1 VAAHAG
7 LPGIILHGT
16 TTLAPAVG
24 VVVDD
29 ALGGDPERVERVA
42 ARFTAMIPLPSQI
55 RVRILSAQRGG
66 SVRFDVLNGEGRV
79 SAARWSR
86 RSARV
91 IFPLHPGGT
100 PMSAPF
106 NLSETDR
113 LLSTTRAVR
122 KRLDLKRPVERN
134 VILDCIR
141 LSQQAPT
148 GSNSQSWRWMVV
160 TDKAKRAELARLY
173 KEVGDQYLEMARNN
187 VPAGDAQTKRVYD
200 SAFWLKD
207 HLHEVPVHVIPCVV
221 GRLPENAPVGMHAAV
236 FGSIFP
242 AIWSFQLALRSRGL
256 GSALTTLHLF
266 REQEAAKLLGIP
278 ENVMQVALL
287 PVGYTQGTDFK
298 ISKRPAPET
307 ITSFDT
313 WSV

>member
-1 VAAHAG
+1 
-7 LPGIILHGT
+7 
-16 TTLAPAVG
+16 
-24 VVVDD
+24 
-29 ALGGDPERVERVA
+29 
-42 ARFTAMIPLPSQI
+42 
-55 RVRILSAQRGG
+55 
-66 SVRFDVLNGEGRV
+66 
-79 SAARWSR
+79 
-86 RSARV
+86 
-91 IFPLHPGGT
+91 
-100 PMSAPF
+100 MSAPF
-106 NLSETDR
+106 DLKETDR

-122 KRLDLKRPVERN
+122 KRLDLARPVERS

-148 GSNSQSWRWMVV
+148 GSNSQSWRWLVV
-160 TDKAKRAELARLY
+160 TDKAKRAALARLY

-207 HLHEVPVHVIPCVV
+207 HLHEVPVHVIPCVI
-221 GRLPENAPVGMHAAV
+221 GRLPESAPIGMGASV

-242 AIWSFQLALRSRGL
+242 AVWSFQLALRSRGL

-287 PVGYTQGTDFK
+287 PVGYTKGTDFK
-298 ISKRPAPET
+298 VTERPAPET
-307 ITSFDT
+307 ITSFDS
-313 WSV
+313 WSA

>member
-1 VAAHAG
+1 M
-7 LPGIILHGT
+7 P
-16 TTLAPAVG
+16 
-24 VVVDD
+24 
-29 ALGGDPERVERVA
+29 
-42 ARFTAMIPLPSQI
+42 
-55 RVRILSAQRGG
+55 
-66 SVRFDVLNGEGRV
+66 
-79 SAARWSR
+79 
-86 RSARV
+86 
-91 IFPLHPGGT
+91 
-100 PMSAPF
+100 APF
-106 NLSETDR
+106 DLKETDR

-122 KRLDLKRPVERN
+122 KRLDLARPVERS

-141 LSQQAPT
+141 LSMQAPT

-160 TDKAKRAELARLY
+160 TDKAKRAELGRLY
-173 KEVGDQYLEMARNN
+173 REVGDQYLEMARNN

-221 GRLPENAPVGMHAAV
+221 GRLPENAPVGMNAAV

-242 AIWSFQLALRSRGL
+242 AVWSFQLALRSRGL

-287 PVGYTQGTDFK
+287 PVGYTVGTEFK
-298 ISKRPAPET
+298 VTQRPGPET
-307 ITSFDT
+307 ITSFDQ

>member
-1 VAAHAG
+1 
-7 LPGIILHGT
+7 
-16 TTLAPAVG
+16 
-24 VVVDD
+24 
-29 ALGGDPERVERVA
+29 
-42 ARFTAMIPLPSQI
+42 
-55 RVRILSAQRGG
+55 
-66 SVRFDVLNGEGRV
+66 
-79 SAARWSR
+79 
-86 RSARV
+86 
-91 IFPLHPGGT
+91 
-100 PMSAPF
+100 
-106 NLSETDR
+106 
-113 LLSTTRAVR
+113 
-122 KRLDLKRPVERN
+122 

-148 GSNSQSWRWMVV
+148 GSNSQSWRWIVV
-160 TDKAKRAELARLY
+160 TDAGKRAELARLY

-221 GRLPENAPVGMHAAV
+221 GRLPESAPVGMTASV

-242 AIWSFQLALRSRGL
+242 AVWSFQLALRSRGL

-287 PVGYTQGTDFK
+287 PVGYTKGTEFRVTA
-298 ISKRPAPET
+298 RPAPQT
-307 ITSFDT
+307 ITSFDG
-313 WSV
+313 WSL